1 MTLPEI
7 VTPFTIAELQELV
20 QRGDFEAKYL
30 IRENGDRFDLKY
42 VKKYPVIKLGD
53 KVERN
58 IRDGHLVDS

>member
-1 MTLPEI
+1 
-7 VTPFTIAELQELV
+7 LQELV